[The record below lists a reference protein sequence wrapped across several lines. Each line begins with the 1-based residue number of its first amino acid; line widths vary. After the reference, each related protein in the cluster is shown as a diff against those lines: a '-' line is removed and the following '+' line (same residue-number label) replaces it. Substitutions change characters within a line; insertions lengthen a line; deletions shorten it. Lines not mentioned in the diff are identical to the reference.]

1 MVFRGFVGN
10 LIREAAQGKL
20 HEAADAQQKIA
31 ELGDV
36 DVLVATAA
44 AAESGGLVDK
54 LTDPVTLAGRG
65 FTERVGRLGER
76 VVGIVETGVGRQ
88 RAARAMAEV
97 IAVRQP
103 QWVIA
108 AGFAGALHEDLL
120 RGHFLMADAVL
131 HTESNHELS
140 IGLTMDEQTL
150 AASPNIHVGRLLTLD
165 HIVRSPEEKRKLG
178 EQHNA
183 LACDMETYA
192 VAKVCVETKTRFL
205 AMRIISDAVDDEL
218 PPEIAK
224 LLDQNSTAAKLGA
237 ATAALW
243 NRPSA
248 AKDLW
253 KLKEDALAASDRLA
267 KFLAGVVEQLPVDPR
282 PELPNNENVTGARD
296 DRGESP

>member
-20 HEAADAQQKIA
+20 REAADARQKIA
-31 ELGDV
+31 EIGDV
-36 DVLVATAA
+36 EVLVAMAA

-54 LTDPVTLAGRG
+54 VTDPVTLAGRG

-76 VVGIVETGVGRQ
+76 VVGIVETGVGCQ
-88 RAARAMAEV
+88 RAEAAMAEV
-97 IAVRQP
+97 IAARRP

-108 AGFAGALHEDLL
+108 AGFAGGLHEDLL
-120 RGHFLMADAVL
+120 RGHYLMADAVR
-131 HTESNHELS
+131 HAESSHELS
-140 IGLTMDEQTL
+140 IGLTMDKETL
-150 AASPNIHVGRLLTLD
+150 AASPNIHVGRLLTVD
-165 HIVRSPEEKRKLG
+165 HIVRSPDEKRKLG
-178 EQHNA
+178 EQHDA

-205 AMRIISDAVDDEL
+205 AVRIISDAIDDQI

-224 LLDQNSTAAKLGA
+224 LLDQNTTAAKLGA

-267 KFLAGVVEQLPVDPR
+267 KFLVGVIEQLPVTDSRRQESP
-282 PELPNNENVTGARD
+282 PTASHNRD
-296 DRGESP
+296 DRL